1 MAENK
6 VIYFDNNATTR
17 IAPEVFEA
25 MTPYLTEYYGNP
37 SSIHHFGGQVME
49 KVDEAKAS
57 LAALLG
63 ADPANVIFTSCGT
76 ESDNAAIFSAL
87 LNCPKRKKIVVSTVE
102 HPAVLSLAK
111 ELERR
116 GNKVS
121 RIPVDSNGVLD
132 MNAARELI
140 DDETAI
146 VSVMWANNET
156 GNIQDVETLAEIAHK
171 NGALFHTD
179 AVQAVGK
186 IPIDLKNSA
195 IDMLSLS
202 GHKLHGPKGI
212 GALYVKRGVRFRPY
226 IIGGH
231 QENGRRAGTE
241 NVASIIGLGKA
252 AELALQNIEKENTF
266 VASLRRLPGSSV
278 ASCKSRNALSVVV
291 YRRYRTC
298 HMCTVVMGYDLLR
311 TAYEIEAAGII
322 SSEILMLGV
331 NTSVNDSDDYI
342 RISGS
347 ITFPYR
353 NHIDI
358 RTCSMALVKRPVVE
372 IMPLLRKLRIIENR
386 CIADIPY
393 RFDYLDS
400 VDGSKSF

>member
-49 KVDEAKAS
+49 KVDEAKGK

-87 LNCPKRKKIVVSTVE
+87 LNCPKRKKIVVSKVE

-121 RIPVDSNGVLD
+121 QIPVDSNGVLD

-186 IPIDLKNSA
+186 IPIDLKNSS

-266 VASLRRLPGSSV
+266 VASLRDKLEKTILETIPRVRVNGDIAHRLPNTTNISFE
-278 ASCKSRNALSVVV
+278 
-291 YRRYRTC
+291 Y
-298 HMCTVVMGYDLLR
+298 
-311 TAYEIEAAGII
+311 IEGE
-322 SSEILMLGV
+322 SILMLLDMFGICA
-331 NTSVNDSDDYI
+331 S
-342 RISGS
+342 SGS
-347 ITFPYR
+347 ACTTGSLEPS
-353 NHIDI
+353 H
-358 RTCSMALVKRPVVE
+358 V
-372 IMPLLRKLRIIENR
+372 LR
-386 CIADIPY
+386 AMGIPY
-393 RFDYLDS
+393 TCAHGAIRFSFSRYNTMDE
-400 VDGSKSF
+400 VDFVLEKLPPVIARLREISPYWEENK